1 MPKPSVKTALAA
13 LAVGVACAAS
23 ASPSVTYTGLDDGL
37 GLNATVGSSPDFFD
51 LMFLAGSGDGTDEW
65 LGGGVTV
72 DHVSPVNRSL
82 TPVSARL
89 ELASVGWGGGEFG
102 LAQVYF
108 NGILLGNLSAGEQL
122 TPDPLNFLVFDSYD
136 LTPHLDDI
144 LDDNAV
150 EVRAANTDDF
160 GALDYLRLS
169 IEYAGT
175 GGGSV
180 PEPTTLPLVGLALAG
195 AAALGR
201 RRRS

>member
-1 MPKPSVKTALAA
+1 
-13 LAVGVACAAS
+13 VACAAS

-51 LMFLAGSGDGTDEW
+51 LMSLAGSGDGTDEW

-150 EVRAANTDDF
+150 EVRAANADDF
-160 GALDYLRLS
+160 GALDYVRLS